1 MIAEDLLIV
10 SALLFAVVSSIVF
23 LYLSITYK

>member
-23 LYLSITYK
+23 LCLSITYK